1 MTNEIDIGTVSARGQ
16 VAIPVDIRDKMGLRE
31 GEKVLFVLE
40 GDMLLVKK
48 INELPWR
55 DITKPLRKARKKITE
70 DAVTDLVHKIRRSL
84 KKL

>member
-48 INELPWR
+48 INDLHWR